1 MPFPSDEVLMKTAG
15 DLVAQLQALFGKHP
29 GFRAS
34 KNPVATGVIT
44 RQSVNNMA

>member
-1 MPFPSDEVLMKTAG
+1 MPFPNDEELMKTAG

-34 KNPVATGVIT
+34 
-44 RQSVNNMA
+44 MAVHLHLEES